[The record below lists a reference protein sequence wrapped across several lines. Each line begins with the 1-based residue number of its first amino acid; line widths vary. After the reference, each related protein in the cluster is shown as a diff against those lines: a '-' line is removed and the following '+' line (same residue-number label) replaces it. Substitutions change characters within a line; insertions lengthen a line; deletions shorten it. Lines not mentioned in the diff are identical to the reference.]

1 MSQSRTMSGLESV
14 ANVAIGYGIAL
25 ATQVIVFGALEIP
38 VSLDQNLW
46 IGAVFTAVSLA
57 RSYVMRR
64 IFNRL

>member
-1 MSQSRTMSGLESV
+1 MSQSRTMSAAESV

-25 ATQVIVFGALEIP
+25 LTQVVVFGALQIP
-38 VSLDQNLW
+38 VSLGQNLW
-46 IGAVFTAVSLA
+46 IGAVFTVVSLV